1 MVTSLEAL
9 DICSERCQLSAAS
22 RKRLSPLRL
31 TQSTSNLSALLERA
45 RLSFATGGATAGS
58 QNSSHVTSDSG
69 VTSSQAAEGGAS
81 PVVLSPLLQSF
92 IAGLPSQHEPHSS
105 HRSPHRHQ
113 RPLNMR
119 AGALTDLLL
128 QATQRSVKCCVF
140 CRSPSSR

>member
-45 RLSFATGGATAGS
+45 RLSFATGGGGATAGS

-69 VTSSQAAEGGAS
+69 VTSSQAADLGDTVTS
-81 PVVLSPLLQSF
+81 PTVMSPMLQSY
-92 IAGLPSQHEPHSS
+92 IETLSEHGSTLPGSASLVLKRTP
-105 HRSPHRHQ
+105 
-113 RPLNMR
+113 
-119 AGALTDLLL
+119 G
-128 QATQRSVKCCVF
+128 
-140 CRSPSSR
+140 

>member
-69 VTSSQAAEGGAS
+69 VTSSQAADLGDTVTS
-81 PVVLSPLLQSF
+81 PTVMSPMLQSY
-92 IAGLPSQHEPHSS
+92 IETLSEHGSTLPGSANLVVKRTPGCMTCVCTYIHVCQQH
-105 HRSPHRHQ
+105 
-113 RPLNMR
+113 
-119 AGALTDLLL
+119 L
-128 QATQRSVKCCVF
+128 Q
-140 CRSPSSR
+140 